1 MKEKLINGMIK
12 SNEEMVHYGAV
23 LPLLRLDELG
33 REGQKGVSRALHSA
47 TRARE
52 AAFLSFRVQ
61 LEASVLMG

>member
-23 LPLLRLDELG
+23 LPLLDELG